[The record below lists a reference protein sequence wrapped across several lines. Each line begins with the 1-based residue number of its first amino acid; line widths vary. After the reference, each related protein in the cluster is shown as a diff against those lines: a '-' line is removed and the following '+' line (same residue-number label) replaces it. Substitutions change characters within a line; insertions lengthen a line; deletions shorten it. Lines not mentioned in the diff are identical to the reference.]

1 MTLSGKLNRC
11 ILLAFCAIL
20 ASVSLATSQTA
31 PARPH
36 APTIGKPAPVFVRPT
51 LDGGRV
57 DLAALRGKVVLLDF
71 WATWCAPCQTE
82 MPTFANWQ
90 RQYAAQG
97 LQVVGVSMDDDAA
110 PVRRL
115 AARLKINYPMLMGDE
130 KLGAQYGGILGLPL
144 IYVIGRDGVVR
155 ARFQGETDPAKI
167 LAALRPLLAQR

>member
-1 MTLSGKLNRC
+1 MTLSRKLNRC
-11 ILLAFCAIL
+11 VLFVFCAIL
-20 ASVSLATSQTA
+20 ASASPATSQTA

-36 APTIGKPAPVFVRPT
+36 PPAIGKSAPVFVRPA

-71 WATWCAPCQTE
+71 WATWCAPCQAE

-90 RQYAAQG
+90 RQYTAQG
-97 LQVVGVSMDDDAA
+97 LQVIGVSMDDDAT

-115 AARLKINYPMLMGDE
+115 ATRLKINYPMVMGDE

-144 IYVIGRDGVVR
+144 IYLVGRDGVIR
-155 ARFQGETDPAKI
+155 ARFQGETDSAKI
-167 LAALRPLLAQR
+167 LATLRPLLARH

>member
-1 MTLSGKLNRC
+1 MLLSRKPNRRV
-11 ILLAFCAIL
+11 LLALCAFF
-20 ASVSLATSQTA
+20 ACVSLGTAQSA
-31 PARPH
+31 PAKPH
-36 APTIGKPAPVFVRPT
+36 PPAIGKPAPVFVRPT